1 MSGFIRLC
9 LCAFLGLGLAAAQE
23 RPPEEELFGKPA
35 EPEQPE
41 QQPKPQKP
49 EQQRPEQAAPPAA
62 PAERPAGPERAEPTE
77 PEPGAERR
85 LREVLTRTRDT
96 LDLGGQ
102 LYLRSFIFSQKGTPP
117 SAWEFTAPS
126 LLDLYVDARPSDRV
140 RAFVLARTQ
149 YDPTAAEPTTVT
161 ALPAVPGVVDPNAIP
176 GARAREVYQVALD
189 QLWISFDVERRVFIT
204 AGKQHVKWGVGHFWN
219 PTDYLHATPR
229 DPLAPFDARTGTSML
244 RVQVPW
250 EARGWNFMAAVITE
264 PLVPPPDA
272 STPRAGQLGALG
284 GALRGQL
291 VLGAAEL
298 GVGGVVQKGRPSRF
312 GLDLSGPIGE
322 VDAYGELALR
332 SDPELPLWQ
341 EVPGVDPSQPI
352 TARFARRGGTPAN
365 PAATLG
371 GSWTHK
377 YGERDKDTF
386 TVGVEAFWN
395 KNGYDSPRIY
405 PWLLLQDDFVPFYVG
420 RWYAGAYLLLPQPG
434 SWNRTTFTTSV
445 LANLSDG
452 SLLARLDVSQIVL
465 TYLRLEA
472 FIAGHFGT
480 EGGEFRLGLDIPPQN
495 LGGGVTSP
503 QIHVGAPLVDVGVA
517 LRVAL

>member
-1 MSGFIRLC
+1 
-9 LCAFLGLGLAAAQE
+9 
-23 RPPEEELFGKPA
+23 
-35 EPEQPE
+35 
-41 QQPKPQKP
+41 
-49 EQQRPEQAAPPAA
+49 
-62 PAERPAGPERAEPTE
+62 
-77 PEPGAERR
+77 
-85 LREVLTRTRDT
+85 
-96 LDLGGQ
+96 
-102 LYLRSFIFSQKGTPP
+102 
-117 SAWEFTAPS
+117 
-126 LLDLYVDARPSDRV
+126 
-140 RAFVLARTQ
+140 
-149 YDPTAAEPTTVT
+149 
-161 ALPAVPGVVDPNAIP
+161 
-176 GARAREVYQVALD
+176 
-189 QLWISFDVERRVFIT
+189 
-204 AGKQHVKWGVGHFWN
+204 
-219 PTDYLHATPR
+219 
-229 DPLAPFDARTGTSML
+229 
-244 RVQVPW
+244 
-250 EARGWNFMAAVITE
+250 
-264 PLVPPPDA
+264 
-272 STPRAGQLGALG
+272 
-284 GALRGQL
+284 
-291 VLGAAEL
+291 
-298 GVGGVVQKGRPSRF
+298 
-312 GLDLSGPIGE
+312 
-322 VDAYGELALR
+322 
-332 SDPELPLWQ
+332 
-341 EVPGVDPSQPI
+341 VPGVDPSQPI
-352 TARFARRGGTPAN
+352 TDRFARRGGTPAN

-472 FIAGHFGT
+472 FVAGHFGT